1 MCPNKNH
8 NHVKSRDMKTAKLL
22 SGFLLCVWF
31 AGCAMGP
38 NYRTP
43 DLNLPDSFLATM
55 KTDASKPAVDAS
67 RWWQSLNDPVLNS
80 LVDRAIQ
87 GNPDLEIAITRL
99 QKARVQE
106 AVVMGESLPEMGMSG
121 AAARGTGT
129 NLSTGRAAAPLRSSA
144 NTSTQK
150 HITQIIGFDA
160 GMEIDL
166 FGKFQREIEAARYDR
181 EAAAAVHN
189 DVLISVVANVTRAY
203 VDMRGLQMQLA
214 VLRGN
219 IETTSEYNDVVRQ
232 RFELGITNELDLTL
246 TERQLA
252 FLKAKLAPLSARIAA
267 AQYVIAVLLGQFP
280 EVLAKELDK
289 PAMIPQLPDQ
299 IQSGLPLDLLLR
311 RPDIHEAERL
321 LAGATARVG
330 VATANLFP
338 RLSLTGG
345 VGIQGQGL
353 GLTPLTS
360 SFIWGVGPGV
370 SWSLLDFGT
379 LDALVELADLQ
390 THELLVNYKKTV
402 MDAVQEVDTAV
413 TAYLAQQERLR
424 DLGNALTA
432 SHRAVSLAS
441 QRYDRGLTDSLNV
454 IDSQRQE
461 YELEEQYVAAQQTA
475 AEQFITLY
483 KALGGGWEQYQTIPS
498 IHQPQPAIIAAFQR
512 LLAADNSQK

>member
-1 MCPNKNH
+1 MHPKRNH
-8 NHVKSRDMKTAKLL
+8 SHVKFQDMRRSKLL
-22 SGFLLCVWF
+22 SGFVLCVWF
-31 AGCAMGP
+31 AGCAVGP

-43 DLNLPDSFLATM
+43 DLNLPDSFLAAM
-55 KTDASKPAVDAS
+55 KADASKSSVDAA

-87 GNPDLEIAITRL
+87 GNPDLEIALTRL

-106 AVVMGESLPEMGMSG
+106 AVVMGESLPEMGISA

-129 NLSTGRAAAPLRSSA
+129 NITTSRAAGPLLSGA

-150 HITQIIGFDA
+150 HITQILGFDA
-160 GMEIDL
+160 GVEIDL
-166 FGKFQREIEAARYDR
+166 FGKYQREIEAAKYDR
-181 EAAAAVHN
+181 EAAAAVRN

-214 VLRGN
+214 VLREN
-219 IETTSEYNDVVRQ
+219 IETTSQYNDVVRQ

-246 TERQLA
+246 TQRQLST
-252 FLKAKLAPLSARIAA
+252 LKADVAPLSARIAA

-280 EVLAKELDK
+280 EVLARELDK
-289 PAMIPQLPDQ
+289 PALIPQLPDQ
-299 IQSGLPLDLLLR
+299 IQPGLPLDLLRR

-330 VATANLFP
+330 IATANLFP

-360 SFIWGVGPGV
+360 SFIWGVGPSV

-379 LDALVELADLQ
+379 LDALVDLADLQ
-390 THELLVNYKKTV
+390 THELLVNYKRTV
-402 MDAVQEVDTAV
+402 MNAVQEVDTAV
-413 TAYLAQQERLR
+413 TAYLAQQDRLR
-424 DLGNALTA
+424 DLGNALIA
-432 SHRAVSLAS
+432 SHRAVSLAT

-461 YELEEQYVAAQQTA
+461 YELQEQYVAAQQTA

-498 IHQPQPAIIAAFQR
+498 VHQPQPAIIAAFQR
-512 LLAADNSQK
+512 LLTAKN